1 MDDPVHQVATA
12 FSLTAEKY
20 DRFAE
25 DHPNLTRIHS
35 IVYAHL
41 FKHLS
46 PAAHILEINA
56 GTGTDAIHLAQH
68 AFFVYA
74 TDIAP
79 GMLERLQEKVI
90 RFGLEEQVRVQ
101 RCSFTELDKL
111 KEEGFDAVFSN
122 LGGLNCIPDLKPI
135 IDTLPSVIRPGG
147 IVVWVLMPH
156 ICLWELT
163 LAYLVSSILLTGS
176 SFWLIPR
183 LGLIGASLA
192 ALATEMLQAVIFLL
206 LARQYLSE
214 SQNIQGNFNAVR
226 SKE

>member
-147 IVVWVLMPH
+147 N
-156 ICLWELT
+156 C
-163 LAYLVSSILLTGS
+163 
-176 SFWLIPR
+176 R
-183 LGLIGASLA
+183 LGVDA
-192 ALATEMLQAVIFLL
+192 AHLFMGTHPCLPGEFNPPDRIKL
-206 LARQYLSE
+206 LADPAPGTYRRQPGSP
-214 SQNIQGNFNAVR
+214 GD
-226 SKE
+226 